1 MTAWWTTERIEATV
15 NQEYLERE
23 LGSKRHVDTLHS
35 VLAFGDGLTDDTYLD
50 WILEKSPRVFLIL
63 NQIGVPEKVFEA
75 TDRSLAD
82 DDLPLTQDSL
92 WELNLFGG
100 KSETL
105 DKKFYREQ
113 FNFLIHELEPG
124 GHVDYSTWEVVPVEA
139 TAKRPGIAAH
149 PSSDRVKVQNQVYTR
164 KKVAT
169 LGDNGIDE
177 VHFLMQLKALTTI
190 HHPHLISVWAT
201 YSQDD
206 FNYILLTPPT
216 EMTLKNFLDEPPKA
230 FKALEKYERR
240 NVFLTWTHCLT
251 SALAY
256 LHDGGF
262 SHQTLRPSAITIDH
276 KNTIY
281 IGDYSAI
288 KALDVADTSQ
298 PYSSELYDYSP
309 PENWVRKPCLHET
322 AALKTILPGGGRTA
336 RRIPKPTDVDPK
348 KKLALPPPSPAP
360 TTCRGSKSAS
370 SGSSG
375 ATRPRNA
382 VITTFAPLQ
391 RAPSSSGASSTH
403 NKRAYSSDVFS
414 LTTIHLTL
422 ISMILQHTPKSFA
435 SFRCR
440 LNRQAGRGNA
450 PPDSSFH
457 KNLPQV
463 TKWIDMLAKEAGQRE
478 KKDMKFWGSIVEL
491 VQLCRLGIQKE
502 AKDRIHTKDLEK
514 KWGGWVDWGLGR
526 KRKCTCT
533 CGNPLTQPMDMD
545 HTFSEEEPTSKYQ
558 LLRKTGYG
566 HGKFKEQEKRKLSLP
581 TDHSVDLGVGTVR
594 PASISP
600 HKDSTVWGLGDL
612 SHLHTGMLRSPSVIS
627 TQDSMIWGSGEA
639 PHFSPPSTPGARPTT
654 SANENENGYASS
666 IWGLG
671 DIVSAEQPPPINV
684 NMKEKINSV
693 LEKNFKSSPILSHGR
708 GLHQSHTRTQQKM
721 SKPNTRTPARLHPDT
736 HSKPRSQPVS
746 QPRSRPDSYTDS
758 NIGRGTEE
766 TVKGSEYSGDESET
780 VRADWPLPVTSVGSL
795 TLENRVRR

>member
-1 MTAWWTTERIEATV
+1 MTAWWSTERIDATV
-15 NQEYLERE
+15 NQDYLERE

-50 WILEKSPRVFLIL
+50 WILERSPRIFLIL
-63 NQIGVPEKVFEA
+63 NQIGVPVKIFEA
-75 TDRSLAD
+75 IDRSLAD
-82 DDLPLTQDSL
+82 DDLPLSQDTL

-113 FNFLIHELEPG
+113 FNFLIQELEPG

-139 TAKRPGIAAH
+139 TAKRPGITTN
-149 PSSDRVKVQNQVYTR
+149 PSSDQVRVQNQVYTR

-177 VHFLMQLKALTTI
+177 VHFIMQLKALTTI
-190 HHPHLISVWAT
+190 QHPHLVSVWAT

-216 EMTLKNFLDEPPKA
+216 EMTLKTFLDEPPKA
-230 FKALEKYERR
+230 FKILEKYERR
-240 NVFLTWTHCLT
+240 NIFLTWTHCLT

-256 LHDGGF
+256 LHDKGF
-262 SHQTLRPSAITIDH
+262 SHQTLRPSAITVDH

-281 IGDYSAI
+281 MNDYSAI
-288 KALDVADTSQ
+288 KALDVADMSQ
-298 PYSSELYDYSP
+298 SYSSELYDHSP
-309 PENWVRKPCLHET
+309 PENWIRKPCLHET
-322 AALKTILPGGGRTA
+322 TALKTILPGGGRTA
-336 RRIPKPTDVDPK
+336 RRIPKPMPVDPK
-348 KKLALPPPSPAP
+348 DSLALPPPSPGPP
-360 TTCRGSKSAS
+360 TRRGSKSAS

-375 ATRPRNA
+375 TTRPRNA
-382 VITTFAPLQ
+382 VITTFAPPQ
-391 RAPSSSGASSTH
+391 RAPSSSGASSAH
-403 NKRAYSSDVFS
+403 SKRVYSSDVFS

-422 ISMILQHTPKSFA
+422 LSMILQHTPKSFA
-435 SFRCR
+435 SHRCR

-457 KNLPQV
+457 KNLLQV

-502 AKDRIHTKDLEK
+502 AKDRIHTKDLEQ
-514 KWGGWVDWGLGR
+514 KWGGWVEWGLGR
-526 KRKCTCT
+526 KRKCTCA

-558 LLRKTGYG
+558 LIKKNGHS
-566 HGKFKEQEKRKLSLP
+566 HGKFKQEEKRKLNLP
-581 TDHSVDLGVGTVR
+581 GDHSSDLGVGSIR
-594 PASISP
+594 PASMSSYQE
-600 HKDSTVWGLGDL
+600 STVWGLGDL
-612 SHLHTGMLRSPSVIS
+612 SHLHTGMLRPPSIIS

-639 PHFSPPSTPGARPTT
+639 PHFSPPPTPGIRPTT
-654 SANENENGYASS
+654 SANGTGNESS

-671 DIVSAEQPPPINV
+671 DVKSSEQPPALKVDKSTNI
-684 NMKEKINSV
+684 
-693 LEKNFKSSPILSHGR
+693 LEKRNKSFPLPSHGR
-708 GLHQSHTRTQQKM
+708 GLYQSHTRTQQR
-721 SKPNTRTPARLHPDT
+721 SPNTRTHT
-736 HSKPRSQPVS
+736 QP
-746 QPRSRPDSYTDS
+746 QPQSPNSFADS
-758 NIGRGTEE
+758 NVARGAEGSVT
-766 TVKGSEYSGDESET
+766 GSEYSGDGSET
-780 VRADWPLPVTSVGSL
+780 EHVVESVRADWPLPVTSVGTM
-795 TLENRVRR
+795 TLEHRVRR